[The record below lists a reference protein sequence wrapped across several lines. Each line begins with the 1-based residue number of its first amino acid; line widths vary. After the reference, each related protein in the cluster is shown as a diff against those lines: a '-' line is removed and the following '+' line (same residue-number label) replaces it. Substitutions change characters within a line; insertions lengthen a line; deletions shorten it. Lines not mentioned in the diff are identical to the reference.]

1 MKHIYIINPAAGRN
15 DVTADLSEKI
25 RAAYTGENVPEL
37 DIYQTT
43 GVGDATRY
51 VREYCTAH
59 PEEQVYFYACG
70 GDGTFSEVAG
80 GAVGFANA
88 AVGLVPVGTGN
99 DFMRGFDACE
109 RFLELEAQR
118 DGQVI
123 ELDMIRCNEY
133 YGVNLLNTGFDCEV
147 VVKTSEIKRKKW
159 VPRSMAYG
167 LGVAIELIRK
177 PGVTVELSVD
187 GGEPQKRELLLCAIG
202 NGARYGGGFTPLPFA
217 SFSDGMLD
225 FCFVKNVSR
234 FKFVSLVGTYKKGT
248 HVIPEN
254 ADILEYGRCQRVHM
268 TFDHPQNVCLDGEV
282 RQMSECD
289 VELIPNGLRF
299 ILPVGCQPIV
309 RPEFCG
315 DVHQQAPL
323 TV

>member
-15 DVTADLSEKI
+15 DATADLSEKI
-25 RAAYTGENVPEL
+25 RQAYAGENVPEL

-43 GVGDATRY
+43 GIGDATRY

-99 DFMRGFDACE
+99 DFMRGFDASE
-109 RFLELEAQR
+109 HFMELEAQR
-118 DGQVI
+118 NGQVI
-123 ELDMIRCNEY
+123 ELDMIRCNDY

-159 VPRSMAYG
+159 VPHSMAYG

-187 GGEPQKRELLLCAIG
+187 GGEPRELDLLLTCVA
-202 NGARYGGGFTPLPFA
+202 NGAYCGGGFYSAPRSA
-217 SFSDGMLD
+217 IDDGVMD
-225 FCFVKNVSR
+225 VCFISNLTRRRFISIVSSY
-234 FKFVSLVGTYKKGT
+234 KDGTYIDRDD
-248 HVIPEN
+248 V
-254 ADILEYGRCQRVHM
+254 ADIAEYVKCSRLEM
-268 TFDHPQNVCLDGEV
+268 KFPQLHSVSIDGELEDYNSILLTV
-282 RQMSECD
+282 AS
-289 VELIPNGLRF
+289 GALRF
-299 ILPVGCQPIV
+299 CLPEGC
-309 RPEFCG
+309 
-315 DVHQQAPL
+315 D
-323 TV
+323 TVKTAAQTAHAEV

>member
-15 DVTADLSEKI
+15 DATADLSEKI
-25 RAAYTGENVPEL
+25 RQAYAGENVPEL

-43 GVGDATRY
+43 GIGDATRY

-99 DFMRGFDACE
+99 DFMRGFDASE
-109 RFLELEAQR
+109 HFMELEAQR
-118 DGQVI
+118 NGQVI
-123 ELDMIRCNEY
+123 ELDMIRCNDY

-159 VPRSMAYG
+159 VPHSMAYG

-187 GGEPQKRELLLCAIG
+187 GGEPRELDLLLTCVA
-202 NGARYGGGFTPLPFA
+202 NGAYCGGGFYSAPRSA
-217 SFSDGMLD
+217 IDDGVMD
-225 FCFVKNVSR
+225 VCFISNLTRRRFISIVSSY
-234 FKFVSLVGTYKKGT
+234 KDGTYIDRDD
-248 HVIPEN
+248 V
-254 ADILEYGRCQRVHM
+254 ADIAEYVKCSRLEM
-268 TFDHPQNVCLDGEV
+268 KFPQLHSVSIDGELEDYNSILLTV
-282 RQMSECD
+282 AS
-289 VELIPNGLRF
+289 GALRF
-299 ILPVGCQPIV
+299 CLPEGCDTVKAPA
-309 RPEFCG
+309 
-315 DVHQQAPL
+315 QQAAHAE
-323 TV
+323 V